1 MKERSRYFDK
11 DGNPRLR
18 MSYCVF
24 MDILG
29 FKGLVIDSFKEDDYQ
44 DLFEK
49 FYRVIS
55 SGVENLNAYS
65 SDKDFQPPWEIKI
78 FTDNVVLGYPVF
90 SIENDI
96 EFSNIVSAV
105 AGYQLSMALEG
116 FFVRGGLAVG
126 NLFMDEVTVYGP
138 ALLDAY
144 QLESVSARDP
154 RIVLSKTVYESV
166 QNYANLYPEPE
177 KSSHNR
183 NVLIDPDGQAYIN
196 YLEGL
201 ILEEDNKEVVDWT
214 SANTHKLNIESG
226 LKKYY
231 SDANVWAKY
240 YWLANYH
247 NYFCERYSNY
257 TGYNETFLIE
267 AELSK
272 RHPINLLKSTIS

>member
-1 MKERSRYFDK
+1 MEQRSKYFDK
-11 DGNPRLR
+11 DDKPRLR

-29 FKGLVIDSFKEDDYQ
+29 FKCLVIDSFKRDDYQ

-55 SGVENLNAYS
+55 RETQNLNTYS
-65 SDKDFQPPWEIKI
+65 NDKELHPPWEIKI
-78 FTDNVVLGYPVF
+78 FTDNIVLGYPVF

-96 EFSNIVSAV
+96 EFSDIVSAV
-105 AGYQLSMALEG
+105 AGYQLAMALEG
-116 FFVRGGLAVG
+116 FFLRGGLAVG
-126 NLFMDEVTVYGP
+126 DLFMDKITVYGP

-144 QLESVSARDP
+144 HLESVSARDP
-154 RIVLSKTVYESV
+154 RIVLSNSVYESV
-166 QNYANLYPEPE
+166 QNYASLYPEPQ
-177 KSSHNR
+177 KSPHNR

-201 ILEEDNKEVVDWT
+201 VHEENNEETVDW
-214 SANTHKLNIESG
+214 ANAKIHKLNIE
-226 LKKYY
+226 LKLKEYY
-231 SDANVWAKY
+231 SDAIIWPKY

-247 NYFCERYSNY
+247 NYFCEKYSRYK
-257 TGYNETFLIE
+257 GFEQACLVE

-272 RHPINLLKSTIS
+272 RHPIPLLEPEMS